1 MHIPGALVAFA
12 VVASLAAVPSRAAGQ
27 TQTVT
32 CESRDNQ
39 RNDCY
44 VGGLDQGSVSLDK
57 QLSQANCSKGYSWGT
72 SSNNIWV
79 SRGCRARFS
88 YRARSG
94 QSSSGGGSRGGQI
107 TCESR
112 GGRQECYVG
121 DLDQSS
127 VSMDEKLSESA
138 CIRGQSWGT
147 SNNKIWVSNGCRA
160 RFGYVQ
166 RSGWSNNNSGGGSR
180 YGQITCESRGGRHEC
195 YVADLETASVTVEE
209 KLSEASCVL
218 GRSWGTGQN
227 KIWVSDGCRARF
239 AYTRRSGSGGGWGG
253 SSSGS
258 GRQACI
264 TRAAR
269 EWAVTESNL
278 EVTGTNP
285 LDNGQTEILVKSKRN
300 YGSCYVN
307 SSGSVQK
314 FSTW

>member
-1 MHIPGALVAFA
+1 MRIPGALVAFA
-12 VVASLAAVPSRAAGQ
+12 VFASLAAVPSRAAGQ

-32 CESRDNQ
+32 CESRDDQ

-57 QLSQANCSKGYSWGT
+57 QLSKSSCSKGYSWGT
-72 SSNNIWV
+72 SNNNIWV
-79 SRGCRARFS
+79 SRGCRAQFS
-88 YRARSG
+88 YRSRSG

-127 VSMDEKLSESA
+127 VTMDEKLSESA
-138 CIRGQSWGT
+138 CIKGQSWGT
-147 SNNKIWVSNGCRA
+147 SNNKIWVS
-160 RFGYVQ
+160 
-166 RSGWSNNNSGGGSR
+166 
-180 YGQITCESRGGRHEC
+180 H
-195 YVADLETASVTVEE
+195 
-209 KLSEASCVL
+209 
-218 GRSWGTGQN
+218 
-227 KIWVSDGCRARF
+227 GCRARF
-239 AYTRRSGSGGGWGG
+239 AYVKRSGSGGGWGG

-264 TRAAR
+264 KRAAR
-269 EWAVTESNL
+269 EWAVTEDNL
-278 EVTGTNP
+278 EVTGTNR
-285 LDNGQTEILVKSKRN
+285 LDNGQTEILVKSKRSN
-300 YGSCYVN
+300 GSCYVN